1 MRICK
6 GRYIDENLKIMNF
19 EYGYFHQFGYESSEY
34 GGNHSIAI
42 VELEDGRI
50 ITPSA
55 NQIIFLDKKRE
66 V

>member
-6 GRYIDENLKIMNF
+6 GRYIDENLKVHDF
-19 EYGYFHQFGYESSEY
+19 EHGYFHQFGYESSEY
-34 GGNHSIAI
+34 GNYSIAI
-42 VELEDGRI
+42 IELEDGKI

-55 NQIIFLDKKRE
+55 NQITFLDKKRE

>member
-6 GRYIDENLKIMNF
+6 GRYTHENLKIMNF
-19 EYGYFHQFGYESSEY
+19 EHGYFHQFGFESSEY
-34 GGNHSIAI
+34 GNYSIAI
-42 VELEDGRI
+42 VELEDGKI

-55 NQIIFLDKKRE
+55 NQITFLDKKRE